1 MHKRL
6 QFFWL
11 RWCANTSFC
20 RKQVACAWL
29 HTRQASKNA
38 VLQCPAQN
46 EIRRKDFH
54 ADPKA
59 FVQAFLAIAEDKNK
73 PPLTLDVC
81 WQGFWSVLLLSAGFL
96 WNVLVH
102 HPFRNLRIEYIYRIF
117 YTTKSWFLS
126 FEGGF
131 ANGWRRLPHRLT
143 LSPLFSRIE
152 PLLTTHKALLSQRIW
167 IASQSDTTQV

>member
-29 HTRQASKNA
+29 HTWQASKNA
-38 VLQCPAQN
+38 VLQFPAQN

-59 FVQAFLAIAEDKNK
+59 LVQAFLAIAEDKNK
-73 PPLTLDVC
+73 PPWLLTFVVKVFELSSYYPRAFLGMCLSTIHFVI
-81 WQGFWSVLLLSAGFL
+81 WELNIYNGYFTLLNPGFL
-96 WNVLVH
+96 VLKVALQMDDVACH
-102 HPFRNLRIEYIYRIF
+102 TGWLFR
-117 YTTKSWFLS
+117 
-126 FEGGF
+126 
-131 ANGWRRLPHRLT
+131 RR
-143 LSPLFSRIE
+143 SPE
-152 PLLTTHKALLSQRIW
+152 
-167 IASQSDTTQV
+167 